1 MAKSVYIH
9 IPFCKQKC
17 KYCSFVSFT
26 NNEKMLGYIFSL
38 LKEIDTNY
46 CGEELDTLYFGGGTP
61 SLIEIQ
67 YLKKIINKFNL
78 SSNCEITLELNPDD
92 ITEELFS
99 EYLYTKNQPD
109 IDLLIRTSGEQRLS
123 NFLLWQN
130 SYSELWFTNKLWPD
144 FSKKDLY
151 SAIADFQKRNRRFGG
166 V

>member
-1 MAKSVYIH
+1 MAKSAYIH
-9 IPFCKQKC
+9 IPFCKEKC

-78 SSNCEITLELNPDD
+78 SLNCEITLELNPDD
-92 ITEELFS
+92 E
-99 EYLYTKNQPD
+99 
-109 IDLLIRTSGEQRLS
+109 RLK
-123 NFLLWQN
+123 
-130 SYSELWFTNKLWPD
+130 ENK
-144 FSKKDLY
+144 KIIENHKD
-151 SAIADFQKRNRRFGG
+151 
-166 V
+166 